1 VVTEEQDSW
10 STGCCSILVFCF
22 ATNSFGTSYEQTVS
36 CINNTLTQLYHKF
49 NKYTKGSWSTGCCS
63 ILVFC
68 FATNSFG
75 TSYEQTVSCINNTL
89 TQLYH
94 KFNKYTKGTA

>member
-1 VVTEEQDSW
+1 MLKVKQCQMHCTIQNILQVATVVMEEQDRR
-10 STGCCSILVFCF
+10 STGCC
-22 ATNSFGTSYEQTVS
+22 Y
-36 CINNTLTQLYHKF
+36 
-49 NKYTKGSWSTGCCS
+49 